1 MTAIVGIINRQ
12 GVAFAADSAATYTTD
27 GMVKVSNTANKVFSL
42 SRKQPIGVALYNNAD
57 FHGIP
62 WEVIFKRYRDDYLKN
77 RSFPKLTDYIEDF
90 WHFLSTDI
98 LSKVSEVEQK
108 RHVAVY
114 ASGLK
119 KEMQETVNNEL
130 LAEQASV
137 APEAMFEK
145 MMSTLEG
152 MSVHLATFN
161 RTSGFRDYEMADFEI
176 YAQEVVEAQIGD
188 LLSDPACPHGFRQAF
203 VDALHKVIVADISI
217 YLSYSGLIFFG
228 YGEEEL
234 FPSYHQYVVSLAFDK
249 RVKYYQETECIVSN
263 SLNACVAPF
272 AQTDVANTVVRGI
285 DQKLRTEIGNIIS
298 TSYNDF
304 RKIIVDVLNKNGAPS
319 ELSDALKELDLQV
332 SVSSEID
339 RINTFIQENYV
350 DKMLNTV
357 AFLSKE
363 DLAEMAESLVKM
375 TSLKRH
381 VTTALESVGGAV
393 DVAVITKGDGFV
405 WIKRKHYFDAKLN
418 HDYMERIK

>member
-42 SRKQPIGVALYNNAD
+42 SRKQPIGMALYNNAD

-161 RTSGFRDYEMADFEI
+161 RTSGFRD
-176 YAQEVVEAQIGD
+176 
-188 LLSDPACPHGFRQAF
+188 P
-203 VDALHKVIVADISI
+203 
-217 YLSYSGLIFFG
+217 
-228 YGEEEL
+228 
-234 FPSYHQYVVSLAFDK
+234 
-249 RVKYYQETECIVSN
+249 
-263 SLNACVAPF
+263 
-272 AQTDVANTVVRGI
+272 
-285 DQKLRTEIGNIIS
+285 
-298 TSYNDF
+298 
-304 RKIIVDVLNKNGAPS
+304 
-319 ELSDALKELDLQV
+319 
-332 SVSSEID
+332 
-339 RINTFIQENYV
+339 
-350 DKMLNTV
+350 
-357 AFLSKE
+357 
-363 DLAEMAESLVKM
+363 
-375 TSLKRH
+375 
-381 VTTALESVGGAV
+381 
-393 DVAVITKGDGFV
+393 
-405 WIKRKHYFDAKLN
+405 
-418 HDYMERIK
+418 